1 MCHMRN
7 FKKQI
12 KWLCLIQIL
21 FVQIEAGYSQANQH
35 KGSAVSFK
43 KQELTKKFVAEG
55 AAMGDVNN
63 DGKKDVLSGAYWF
76 EAPDWKA
83 HELAKADSFIVNG
96 GYSDSFLDFVM
107 DVNQDGW
114 IDLIRIDWP
123 GKAAVWHE
131 NPKNE
136 TGYWPPHIIHS
147 SVGNES
153 PQLVDVDEDG
163 RMDLLCND
171 PTAKKV
177 IWLKSPNKGD
187 TAWEKYIISND
198 EKIAT
203 HMYTHGIGY
212 GDINGDGRKDVLVK
226 DGWWQGPEEGP
237 AKHPKETDWTFH
249 PADLGQDCSQMY
261 VMDLNG
267 DGLNDVLSASAH
279 DYGIWWHEQG
289 KDAQGNI
296 TWTHHDIDTSF
307 SQTHGLAIKDINGD
321 GNIDF
326 VTGKRYFAHNG
337 KDPGEFEPAVI
348 YWFEYKPGKTPTW
361 VRHGI
366 DSDSGVGLHVTVEDI
381 NNDGLPDIVTGNKK
395 GVRIFTQ
402 QKGK

>member
-1 MCHMRN
+1 MRN

-12 KWLCLIQIL
+12 KWICLIQIL
-21 FVQIEAGYSQANQH
+21 FVQMQISYSQANQN

-43 KQELTKKFVAEG
+43 KQELTKKFIAEG
-55 AAMGDVNN
+55 AAVGDVNN

-76 EAPDWKA
+76 EAPAWKA
-83 HELAKADSFIVNG
+83 HELAKPDSFIVNG

-123 GKAAVWHE
+123 GKAAIWHE
-131 NPKNE
+131 NPKNK
-136 TGYWPPHIIHS
+136 TGYWPTHLIHS

-153 PQLVDVDEDG
+153 PQLVDMDG
-163 RMDLLCND
+163 DDRLDLLCND

-177 IWLKSPNKGD
+177 IWLHSPSKGD

-198 EKIAT
+198 EKRAT

-226 DGWWQGPEEGP
+226 DGWWEGPREGP
-237 AKHPKETDWTFH
+237 AKHPKEKDWTFH

-289 KDAQGNI
+289 KDAQGNM
-296 TWTHHDIDTSF
+296 TWTHHEIDASF

-337 KDPGEFEPAVI
+337 NDPGEFEPAVI
-348 YWFEYKPGKTPTW
+348 YWFEYKPGKNPSW
-361 VRHGI
+361 VRHNI

-381 NNDGLPDIVTGNKK
+381 NNDDLPDIVTGNKK

>member
-1 MCHMRN
+1 MSHMRN

-12 KWLCLIQIL
+12 KCLCLLQIF
-21 FVQIEAGYSQANQH
+21 FVSMQAVYSQNNQQN
-35 KGSAVSFK
+35 KSVVSFK
-43 KQELTKKFVAEG
+43 KHELTKKFIAEG

-83 HELAKADSFIVNG
+83 HELAKPDSFIVNG

-131 NPKNE
+131 NPKNK
-136 TGYWPPHIIHS
+136 TGYWPTHIIHS

-153 PQLVDVDEDG
+153 PQLVDVDGDG

-177 IWLKSPNKGD
+177 IWLHSPDKGD

-198 EKIAT
+198 EKRAT
-203 HMYTHGIGY
+203 HMYTHGLGY

-226 DGWWQGPEEGP
+226 DGRWEGPKEGP
-237 AKHPKETDWTFH
+237 AKHPKEADWIFH
-249 PADLGQDCSQMY
+249 RADLGQECSQMY

-289 KDAQGNI
+289 KDAQGNA
-296 TWTHHDIDTSF
+296 TWTHHEIDKSF

-321 GNIDF
+321 GNVDF

-348 YWFEYKPGKTPTW
+348 YWFEYKPGKTPAW
-361 VRHGI
+361 VRHEI
-366 DSDSGVGLHVTVEDI
+366 DNDSGLGLHVTVEDI
-381 NNDGLPDIVTGNKK
+381 NDDGLPDIVTGNKK

-402 QKGK
+402 EKGK

>member
-1 MCHMRN
+1 MSHMRN

-12 KWLCLIQIL
+12 KCLCLLQIF
-21 FVQIEAGYSQANQH
+21 FVSMQAVYSQTNQQN
-35 KGSAVSFK
+35 KSAVSFK
-43 KQELTKKFVAEG
+43 KHELTKKFIAEG

-83 HELAKADSFIVNG
+83 HELAKPDSFIVNG

-131 NPKNE
+131 NPKNK
-136 TGYWPPHIIHS
+136 TGYWRTHIIHS

-153 PQLVDVDEDG
+153 PQLVDVDGDG

-177 IWLKSPNKGD
+177 IWLHSPNKGD

-198 EKIAT
+198 EKRAT
-203 HMYTHGIGY
+203 HMYTHGLGY

-226 DGWWQGPEEGP
+226 DGWWEGPKEGP
-237 AKHPKETDWTFH
+237 AKHPKEADWIFH
-249 PADLGQDCSQMY
+249 PADLGQECSQMY

-267 DGLNDVLSASAH
+267 DRLNDVLSASAH

-289 KDAQGNI
+289 KDAQGNA
-296 TWTHHDIDTSF
+296 TWTHHEIDKSF

-321 GNIDF
+321 GNVDF

-348 YWFEYKPGKTPTW
+348 YWFEYKPGKTPAW
-361 VRHGI
+361 VRHEI
-366 DSDSGVGLHVTVEDI
+366 DNDSGLGLHVTVEDI
-381 NNDGLPDIVTGNKK
+381 NDDGLPDIVTGNKK

-402 QKGK
+402 EKGK